1 MTNEFSHSVR
11 LAVKASQTTV
21 DSHALIYW
29 PEEECVSI
37 TEMTRIIEGK
47 LAEGEQCRVRVGR
60 RVYIGIIVRLGE
72 SAIFY
77 TFSLVLSNNN
87 LRGLT
92 NNNKERFVLTIRCF
106 VIVWYT
112 SQVWYI
118 TYILQSL
125 PQALN
130 PTWKWLK
137 SFFWRDSLMF
147 QSPTRIRIYLV
158 YHQQNQNN
166 TQHPHCHVHTLYKHH
181 HTQHP
186 HHFTLQRHQH
196 KQHTPTHLLSTR
208 HHMQCLFHYHHI
220 QQTQKT
226 RYLTHPH
233 HHTSSQPQAPHPS
246 IHQQGIQ
253 ESVHHCRTSLPVPTT
268 QIKVVSKKRRKR
280 PMKLHKNQRE
290 RFLTLHYLIQRRR
303 T

>member
-112 SQVWYI
+112 SQV
-118 TYILQSL
+118 
-125 PQALN
+125 
-130 PTWKWLK
+130 
-137 SFFWRDSLMF
+137 
-147 QSPTRIRIYLV
+147 
-158 YHQQNQNN
+158 
-166 TQHPHCHVHTLYKHH
+166 
-181 HTQHP
+181 
-186 HHFTLQRHQH
+186 
-196 KQHTPTHLLSTR
+196 
-208 HHMQCLFHYHHI
+208 
-220 QQTQKT
+220 
-226 RYLTHPH
+226 
-233 HHTSSQPQAPHPS
+233 
-246 IHQQGIQ
+246 
-253 ESVHHCRTSLPVPTT
+253 
-268 QIKVVSKKRRKR
+268 
-280 PMKLHKNQRE
+280 
-290 RFLTLHYLIQRRR
+290 
-303 T
+303 